1 MSVKDGTLGG
11 AGTSVLPG
19 SLGHE
24 AERSVGSDSSRPLGA
39 YDGGCAGTWKGVNLW
54 RVQKTDIAGAG
65 GSSEKPLGWAWPATA
80 LILSLSS
87 DPECTCC
94 HPGIPLWFTSYS

>member
-1 MSVKDGTLGG
+1 MKDGTLGG

-54 RVQKTDIAGAG
+54 RVQKTLQELVAVLRSPWAG
-65 GSSEKPLGWAWPATA
+65 
-80 LILSLSS
+80 
-87 DPECTCC
+87 
-94 HPGIPLWFTSYS
+94 PGLPQL